1 MEAKKKALS
10 MSRVVPA
17 IAMTIL
23 AAAFIWVNPFY
34 LAVAFIAL
42 GIVAQVEMKTVY
54 ERVAAKPYFITY
66 LIPPTLFALWIAY
79 GPFHLTFTIITLCLL
94 AALIGFI
101 SRKLSRLQTTLLSA
115 VYPGVPMFALAALC
129 VLGTYGG
136 AATKPLVQSSAIFI
150 IGGVAAGD
158 IAALVIGSKIG
169 KRKLCPA
176 ISPGKTVE
184 GLIAQLVAT
193 PLFVCGAWFA
203 TKAWIYPGFPLGD
216 ALVIGILCGPLAVA
230 GDLYASWFKREAGI
244 KDFGKI
250 LGGHGGVLDRFDG
263 MSFAA
268 LFAVMWFVCWQPFYF
283 S

>member
-1 MEAKKKALS
+1 MEAKKRTLS
-10 MSRVVPA
+10 MNRVIPA
-17 IAMTIL
+17 VVMTIL
-23 AAAFIWVNPFY
+23 AAAFIWFNPFC

-54 ERVAAKPYFITY
+54 EKVTAKPYFIVY
-66 LIPPTLFALWIAY
+66 LVPPALFALWLVY
-79 GPFHLTFTIITLCLL
+79 GPFQLTSLIIACII
-94 AALIGFI
+94 AALVGFI
-101 SRKLSRLQTTLLSA
+101 SRKLSRLQATLLSA
-115 VYPGVPMFALAALC
+115 VYPGIPMFALAALC
-129 VLGTYGG
+129 VFGTYGA
-136 AATKPLVQSSAIFI
+136 AATKPLVQSSIIFV

-158 IAALVIGSKIG
+158 IAALAIGSKVG

-203 TKAWIYPGFPLGD
+203 VKAWIYPEFPIGD
-216 ALVIGILCGPLAVA
+216 ALVIAFLCGPLAVA
-230 GDLYASWFKREAGI
+230 GDLYASWFKRKAGI